1 MLAVSALWDFQSPM
15 SPLLLQCF
23 RSALVSWSHSL
34 RLFSILSLS
43 KTSDPYNKLLI
54 QLKDF
59 VEF

>member
-15 SPLLLQCF
+15 STLLLKCF
-23 RSALVSWSHSL
+23 RSALASWSHSL
-34 RLFSILSLS
+34 WLFSILSLS

>member
-1 MLAVSALWDFQSPM
+1 MLCNVYFTLTMFPQCTDQ
-15 SPLLLQCF
+15 LVTLQ
-23 RSALVSWSHSL
+23 SHSL
-34 RLFSILSLS
+34 WLFSILSLS